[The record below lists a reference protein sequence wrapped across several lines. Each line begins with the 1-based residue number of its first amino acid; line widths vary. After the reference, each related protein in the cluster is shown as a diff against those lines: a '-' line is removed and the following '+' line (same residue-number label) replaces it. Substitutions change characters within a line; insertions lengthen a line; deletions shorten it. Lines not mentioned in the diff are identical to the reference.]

1 LILTIMKTSYY
12 DTPQVAVAVNFKVGS
27 ATLARA
33 IIAAHHPDINSVMT
47 TPHGAGNGTAYPAGK
62 SADNMRMHSF
72 CPKLADPKDR
82 PVTLL
87 AVRDPVEKFRSACV
101 ESKVSDVDAKL
112 TELETNGFTR
122 DVHFWAQS
130 RLLEGNEIKLYRF
143 PSDLDALATEA
154 GLSLPLPDIDGGN
167 DSGTKPTLTSKQLE
181 RVQAIYADD
190 IALYESITEV
200 GQAFAPPA
208 LTPTPIPVPHSITAW
223 QAKAGL
229 ALTPHPQAGTMLV
242 AAEAALAAM
251 PDGAEKVVV
260 LSAWNNNANFE
271 RTSPT
276 ILSFGAAL
284 GMTSDDLDNLFRLGG
299 SLTV

>member
-1 LILTIMKTSYY
+1 MKTSYFN
-12 DTPQVAVAVNFKVGS
+12 TPNAAVAVNLKVGS

-33 IIAAHHPDINSVMT
+33 IIAAHHPDIDSVLT
-47 TPHGAGNGTAYPAGK
+47 TPHGNGNGTAYPAGN
-62 SADNMRMHSF
+62 SADSIRTQSL

-101 ESKVSDVDAKL
+101 ESKVVDVDAKL
-112 TELETNGFTR
+112 TDLETNAFPR
-122 DVHFWAQS
+122 DAHFWLQS
-130 RLLEGNEIKLYRF
+130 RLLEGNLIKLYRF

-154 GLSLPLPDIDGGN
+154 GLSLPLPNIDGDN
-167 DSGTKPTLTSKQLE
+167 DSGAKPVLSQAQVA

-190 IALYESITEV
+190 IALYESIAEA
-200 GQAFAPPA
+200 GQEFDPAAPPV
-208 LTPTPIPVPHSITAW
+208 PEPVPSPITAW

-229 ALTPHPQAGTMLV
+229 AMTPYTGGGTLLD
-242 AAEAALAAM
+242 AAEAAINAM
-251 PDGAEKVVV
+251 PEGAEKIVV

-271 RTSPT
+271 RNSPT

-284 GMTSDDLDNLFRLGG
+284 GMTSDDLDNLFRLGA
-299 SLTV
+299 SLAV